1 MESWPISP
9 KNSPVQKEQKR
20 LKKTPVTTNELLTSY
35 ITCFAIHPQI
45 FLLSR

>member
-20 LKKTPVTTNELLTSY
+20 LKKPQVSTNELLTSY
-35 ITCFAIHPQI
+35 ITCFDIHSQI
-45 FLLSR
+45 FLSPP